1 MEQPNPGH
9 LDTTAAAK
17 DAPRST
23 GTLESKNG
31 STEPFNP
38 SEPIVSNRD
47 RLARIVHRDLEKM
60 EHGEVE
66 VLSEQHNA
74 MLNQL
79 AHLAGPEPTIFS
91 GQFI

>member
-1 MEQPNPGH
+1 MEKPNLEH

-38 SEPIVSNRD
+38 SEPIVYNRD
-47 RLARIVHRDLEKM
+47 SLARIVHRDL
-60 EHGEVE
+60 
-66 VLSEQHNA
+66 
-74 MLNQL
+74 
-79 AHLAGPEPTIFS
+79 
-91 GQFI
+91 